1 MSSRTYIFS
10 AYESK
15 KVRSK
20 NGNVFSQGPIRLGV
34 FCHIFSACLSAF
46 NFDIHKD
53 NRRSHVKLYNILFF
67 KKEKM
72 K

>member
-1 MSSRTYIFS
+1 MSFHPYIS
-10 AYESK
+10 SYYSK

-20 NGNVFSQGPIRLGV
+20 KGNVYSQGPIRLGV
-34 FCHIFSACLSAF
+34 FCPQFKS
-46 NFDIHKD
+46 DICKH
-53 NRRSHVKLYNILFF
+53 NRRSHVKLHNFLFILFF

>member
-1 MSSRTYIFS
+1 MI
-10 AYESK
+10 
-15 KVRSK
+15 K
-20 NGNVFSQGPIRLGV
+20 NGNVFSQGTIRLGV
-34 FCHIFSACLSAF
+34 FCDIFSACLSAF
-46 NFDIHKD
+46 FNSDIQKE